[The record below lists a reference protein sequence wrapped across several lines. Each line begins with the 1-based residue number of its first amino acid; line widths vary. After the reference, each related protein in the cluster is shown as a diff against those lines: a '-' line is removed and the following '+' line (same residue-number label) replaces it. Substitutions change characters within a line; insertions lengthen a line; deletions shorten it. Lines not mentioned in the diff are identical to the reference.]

1 MENAKISLII
11 PCYNEAENIHAFYNM
26 VKESYKQE
34 IKNIEFVFIDD
45 GSSDSTFCKLQEL
58 YNRYEHIKVICFS
71 RNFGKEA
78 AIYAGL
84 SHAGGK
90 YNCIIDADLQQ
101 SPEVVKE
108 MEELLDLND
117 DVDCVAAYQQVRH
130 EGKIL
135 SVFKNCFYRMI
146 NRMTDIEF
154 VAGASDFRM
163 FRKNVKDAIL
173 NLQERYRFS
182 KGIFSWIGF
191 ETAYIPYEVQERHS
205 GNSKWSFRKL
215 IKYGMGGIVSFTTTP
230 LKIAMHMGGI
240 ISGASFSYLVIVI
253 AQKLINDIKVPGY
266 PTLVSLILLLGGVQ
280 LIMLGIIGEYLG
292 RTYIEGKNRPIYI
305 AKKILED

>member
-1 MENAKISLII
+1 
-11 PCYNEAENIHAFYNM
+11 
-26 VKESYKQE
+26 
-34 IKNIEFVFIDD
+34 
-45 GSSDSTFCKLQEL
+45 
-58 YNRYEHIKVICFS
+58 
-71 RNFGKEA
+71 
-78 AIYAGL
+78 
-84 SHAGGK
+84 
-90 YNCIIDADLQQ
+90 
-101 SPEVVKE
+101 

-205 GNSKWSFRKL
+205 GNSKWPFRKL
-215 IKYGMGGIVSFTTTP
+215 IKYGIGGIVSFTTTP

-240 ISGASFSYLVIVI
+240 ISGASFIYLVIVI

-305 AKKILED
+305 AKKILDD

>member
-240 ISGASFSYLVIVI
+240 ISGASFIYLVIVI
-253 AQKLINDIKVPGY
+253 AQKLINV
-266 PTLVSLILLLGGVQ
+266 
-280 LIMLGIIGEYLG
+280 
-292 RTYIEGKNRPIYI
+292 N
-305 AKKILED
+305 AK